1 MIEAVMDPDPR
12 VEFRQKLCQKSD
24 ETKIQ
29 LFILS

>member
-1 MIEAVMDPDPR
+1 MDPDPR

-24 ETKIQ
+24 ETKITKIQ